1 MRAIKKATPRG
12 DQNNQLH
19 DTTEERVLSM
29 LSNMPQDRRMLA
41 MAIGIEDRKLRKVD
55 GKTVKPNVF
64 YMLVNGEFMEVE

>member
-12 DQNNQLH
+12 DQNNQFH
-19 DTTEERVLSM
+19 DTTEERVLST

-64 YMLVNGEFMEVE
+64 YMLVGGKFTEVR